1 MMEAHEIQAQPL
13 RANLGDLLDLCRWQ
27 LIRPGMHYEF
37 RGSLHST
44 VLRGKWS
51 SKLCPVVSRA
61 SPARFPVQSAAPKT
75 ASRCGDGPRR
85 LVSVFPDHPTGDGE
99 SLVYKPPFVDGDIF
113 QGSPDG
119 SLGFEIAEV
128 RGTSGGSWQV
138 RVRSVEEPG
147 MSPWDVTVKVEQE
160 SKRCVIDDVIYGSS
174 PSAHSLAASL
184 RRNVKLVQS
193 EVAAERNRSTAHGH
207 SCATVGDC

>member
-1 MMEAHEIQAQPL
+1 MRFKLNRYVPILAICWICAAGNSFAQGCTTNSVAPFIRQFYAASGHPSSVPSSAEL
-13 RANLGDLLDLCRWQ
+13 RQPESPFSQRLRKLLLAAA
-27 LIRPGMHYEF
+27 M
-37 RGSLHST
+37 
-44 VLRGKWS
+44 
-51 SKLCPVVSRA
+51 
-61 SPARFPVQSAAPKT
+61 AREDF
-75 ASRCGDGPRR
+75 
-85 LVSVFPDHPTGDGE
+85 VSVFPDHPTGDGE

-147 MSPWDVTVKVEQE
+147 MSPWDVTVEVEQE

-174 PSAHSLAASL
+174 LGAHSLAASL

-193 EVAAERNRSTAHGH
+193 EVAAERKRSTAHGH